1 MGLEPLP
8 CAPPPCPA
16 PHIHTQ
22 RAKKGRGRSAPRERE
37 SLASTMEDAR
47 RRAERLE
54 ALLRFARPIAS
65 GLVKEFFTDGLWEA
79 VPASWREP
87 LEALPLRS
95 LAELL
100 SGRGSVDVPPGSP
113 AWPLS
118 LLAFV
123 AACHAER
130 LPGQLETAT
139 PASAVANGRCA
150 EEALLDKQLR
160 RAVNPKKMHEIVRLG
175 ALADRLGRAAGCDEM
190 VDVGSGQGYLSR
202 ALAFEHSWTT
212 VGVEAVSSN
221 VVAARKI
228 DDAVRPKLRSQLE
241 ARQPLAPLRRTI
253 VCFRLPLTER
263 GRKEFRTE
271 YCDE

>member
-1 MGLEPLP
+1 
-8 CAPPPCPA
+8 
-16 PHIHTQ
+16 
-22 RAKKGRGRSAPRERE
+22 
-37 SLASTMEDAR
+37 MEDAR

-54 ALLRFARPIAS
+54 SLLRFARPIAS

-100 SGRGSVDVPPGSP
+100 SGRGRVDVPPGSP

-202 ALAFEHSWTT
+202 ALAFEHSWAT

-241 ARQPLAPLRRTI
+241 ARQPLAPLRRTV

-263 GRKEFRTE
+263 GRKEFRME
-271 YCDE
+271 CCDE